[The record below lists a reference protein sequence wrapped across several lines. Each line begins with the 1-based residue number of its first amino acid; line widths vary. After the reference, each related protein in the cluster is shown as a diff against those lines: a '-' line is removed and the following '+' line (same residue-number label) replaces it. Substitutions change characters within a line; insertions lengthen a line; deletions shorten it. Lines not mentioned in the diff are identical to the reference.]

1 VRMLRCEGVSGS
13 KEAGF
18 EGEEWKGESMGF
30 VCG

>member
-1 VRMLRCEGVSGS
+1 MLRYEGVSGS

-18 EGEEWKGESMGF
+18 EEEWKGEGVGF